1 MSMNMEKINNIN
13 WFSRD
18 PMDRQGCFYGTIVA
32 CVLFILM
39 FAFSSCG
46 TKTLI
51 EYRDVNHYI
60 TKEVH
65 DTLKEKTTD
74 SVYFEVVTKGDTVFA
89 TKYKESIRWRDR
101 VVERHD
107 TCYRDSVVT
116 KNETVEI
123 VKYPKTYKYAVAI
136 SLIFFIFVAYK
147 FARWLKF

>member
-1 MSMNMEKINNIN
+1 MRMKKRTYKNKGIGI
-13 WFSRD
+13 
-18 PMDRQGCFYGTIVA
+18 
-32 CVLFILM
+32 VLFTLSIAMLNILI
-39 FAFSSCG
+39 SCSPLE
-46 TKTLI
+46 KV

-116 KNETVEI
+116 KKETVEK

-136 SLIFFIFVAYK
+136 SILFFIFVAYK